1 MNNKNKMKKIYS
13 FIAILVAL
21 SFAACDI
28 TRDPFQDLSDEM
40 VFADELGIEAAALG
54 TYALLKTNEFMRPY
68 HFHGEF
74 GGDNI
79 ALSGSTTDHLY
90 YMYNYQHTPTNG
102 HLNSLW
108 STCYKGIVNA
118 NKVIDKAQQGTDRMN
133 HVIGEMYYLRAF
145 FYFNLVNIWGRPY
158 NQDPTNNLGV
168 PIVLDA
174 EPDVDNMPPRA
185 TVKEVYDL
193 IIEDLTTA
201 AELMSNFK
209 RVDAEYNIY
218 ASEQAAKALLSRVY
232 LYMEDNAKAAGF
244 ATEVIESNNF
254 ALLQG
259 SDYETFPTMV
269 PEKNSEVIFACRALK
284 DEDDYGWYA
293 FGGMYATIDGV
304 GWGEMYASEPYR
316 DLLDENPSDRRHKF
330 IDPQYNDGDT
340 YEITYSYDKSSPA
353 GSRMFKMYDVTLNG
367 ENWEYEY
374 NGTQTVMTEDVDG
387 VTKYYITEG
396 EFISGKTYVRLDK
409 KMPVRQGYPKFF
421 VIKCSNQEG
430 QPQLFSPI
438 ISRLA
443 EMYLNRAEARAKTG
457 DTDGALEDLNL
468 IRERANIPTYDEVPE
483 GRTILDIVIEERR
496 LELAFEAHRRY
507 DIFRNGLTLDR
518 RYPGTHDRGANP
530 LLTVPASSARV
541 VDYIPEAQ
549 ILAQPNLIQNP

>member
-1 MNNKNKMKKIYS
+1 MKMKNIYS
-13 FIAILVAL
+13 FIAILLAL
-21 SFAACDI
+21 SFSACEID
-28 TRDPFQDLSDEM
+28 REPFQDLSDDK

-54 TYALLKTNEFMRPY
+54 TYALLKKNEFMRPY

-79 ALSGSTTDHLY
+79 ALSGSTTDALF

-108 STCYKGIVNA
+108 SYCYKGIVNA
-118 NKVIDKAQQGTDRMN
+118 NKVIDKAQAGTPRLN

-158 NQDPTNNLGV
+158 VQNPSSNLGV
-168 PIVLDA
+168 PIILDA
-174 EPDVDNMPPRA
+174 EPDADNLPPRA

-193 IIEDLTTA
+193 ILSDLLKG
-201 AELMSNFK
+201 AELMSEFK
-209 RVDAEYNIY
+209 RNDSEYNIY
-218 ASEQAAKALLSRVY
+218 ASEQAANALLSRVY
-232 LYMEDNAKAAGF
+232 LYMEDNAKAEEYASK
-244 ATEVIESNNF
+244 VIDSNNF
-254 ALLQG
+254 TLLEG

-269 PEKNSEVIFACRALK
+269 PEENSEIIFACRALK

-316 DLLDENPSDRRHKF
+316 DLLDQNPSDRRHKF
-330 IDPQYNDGDT
+330 IDPQYVDGDD

-353 GSRMFKMYDVTLNG
+353 GSKMFKMYAVTNNG
-367 ENWEYEY
+367 GNWEYDY
-374 NGTQTVMTEDVDG
+374 NGTKTVSTELVNG
-387 VTKYYITEG
+387 NTVYFITEG
-396 EFISGKTYVRLDK
+396 ENISGKTYVKLTK
-409 KMPVRQGYPKFF
+409 KMPVRQGYPKYF

-430 QPQLFSPI
+430 QPQLFSPV

-443 EMYLNRAEARAKTG
+443 EMYLNRAEARAKTNN
-457 DTDGALEDLNL
+457 TTGALDDINL
-468 IRERANIPTYDEVPE
+468 IRERANIDAYSAVPA
-483 GRTILDIVIEERR
+483 GRTLLEIVLEERR
-496 LELAFEAHRRY
+496 IELAFEAHRRY

-530 LLTVPASSARV
+530 LLTVPATSPRV
-541 VDYIPEAQ
+541 VDFIPEAQ
-549 ILAQPNLIQNP
+549 ILAQPNLVQNP